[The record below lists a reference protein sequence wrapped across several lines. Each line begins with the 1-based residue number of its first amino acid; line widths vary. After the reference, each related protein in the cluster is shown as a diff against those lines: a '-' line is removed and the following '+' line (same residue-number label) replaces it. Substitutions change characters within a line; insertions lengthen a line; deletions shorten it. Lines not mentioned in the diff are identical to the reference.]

1 MEIIVADQMK
11 NEVAPLSLRERIDEL
26 EAKMKALPQ
35 LEIPVKH
42 YFADGRFAICSRLTG

>member
-42 YFADGRFAICSRLTG
+42 YFAAGRFTSCL